1 MFQIIRALEDK
12 LASAIEADS
21 QRREKDMKKMKLR
34 YEVMARMEL
43 NAKLSEVNAFLE
55 RRAEEQTVS
64 EQERDRITDHIQK
77 DLSSR
82 LQQSRQELISIRQQ
96 MKGKISYWIKIYHSL
111 KVSLPCW
118 PVFLE
123 TGIGPKIQFCTSVSC
138 YIFKEILINDFFS
151 NLLYYFCP

>member
-1 MFQIIRALEDK
+1 MIFQIIRALEDK

-96 MKGKISYWIKIYHSL
+96 MKGKI
-111 KVSLPCW
+111 
-118 PVFLE
+118 
-123 TGIGPKIQFCTSVSC
+123 T
-138 YIFKEILINDFFS
+138 
-151 NLLYYFCP
+151 